1 MYLQSGQSKNGYQ
14 TCKEIFHGEA
24 VRNAAEL
31 LVVQLGLQLL
41 VTFHISLTGDPW
53 IGNAAIQ
60 AARSDCSWENPTQL
74 KPNCR
79 EPQGES
85 CSAHVNMALPPR
97 YCIDPRHY
105 ERSSWGDHRRCG
117 VHRCAEGR
125 QNACFLGLWT
135 DWRDGPYGHPSALI
149 LFLCL
154 QMPLSG
160 KRVRNVVAVCLSRR
174 VILLAVHGAVTGA
187 HRMFSAAHRERPFQ
201 VFSFS
206 CGSVVRVCRLFYVLH
221 PFASYC
227 VRLCWF
233 VQVLESNPVIPRKHR
248 TCPQM
253 LIITGT
259 TWRWRERERERNRYI
274 YIYIHISI

>member
-85 CSAHVNMALPPR
+85 CSAHVNVALPPR
-97 YCIDPRHY
+97 YCIDPQHY

-117 VHRCAEGR
+117 VHR
-125 QNACFLGLWT
+125 W
-135 DWRDGPYGHPSALI
+135 
-149 LFLCL
+149 
-154 QMPLSG
+154 
-160 KRVRNVVAVCLSRR
+160 

-187 HRMFSAAHRERPFQ
+187 HRMFSAAHRDRPFQ

-206 CGSVVRVCRLFYVLH
+206 CGSVVRVCRFFTFCILLQAIVSGFVDLCRFLH
-221 PFASYC
+221 PI
-227 VRLCWF
+227 LWF
-233 VQVLESNPVIPRKHR
+233 LENIGHVHKCSSSWGPH
-248 TCPQM
+248 
-253 LIITGT
+253 GDG
-259 TWRWRERERERNRYI
+259 EREI
-274 YIYIHISI
+274 YIYINIYTYIYSMYIYISPYHQIIGFPIASAR

>member
-85 CSAHVNMALPPR
+85 CSAHVNVALPPR

-117 VHRCAEGR
+117 VHR
-125 QNACFLGLWT
+125 W
-135 DWRDGPYGHPSALI
+135 
-149 LFLCL
+149 
-154 QMPLSG
+154 
-160 KRVRNVVAVCLSRR
+160 

-187 HRMFSAAHRERPFQ
+187 HSPN
-201 VFSFS
+201 VFSSPQGPAFS
-206 CGSVVRVCRLFYVLH
+206 SFQFQLWFCCTCLSLFYLLH

-233 VQVLESNPVIPRKHR
+233 VQVLASNPVIPRKHR

-253 LIITGT
+253 LIIMGT
-259 TWRWRERERERNRYI
+259 TWRWREREREI
-274 YIYIHISI
+274 YIYIRVYIYSMYIIYISPYHQIIGFPIASAR